1 MIELVHIPKVP
12 MGDRARGANHGRP
25 ARVDFALR
33 NYGTI
38 CLLALPR
45 HILQDGDGAEFF
57 GSSDGFAIQL
67 SPNGTRK
74 LSNKRNTFAATLPL
88 QIRTYVTAVVKGSI
102 TVPHTEM
109 PDRTYFFAY
118 ADIEATAANK

>member
-12 MGDRARGANHGRP
+12 MAERARGANHGRP

-45 HILQDGDGAEFF
+45 HIIQDGDSAEFF

-67 SPNGTRK
+67 TPSGTRK
-74 LSNKRNTFAATLPL
+74 LSNKKNTFAATLPL
-88 QIRTYVTAVVKGSI
+88 QVRERISDAFKGSI
-102 TVPHTEM
+102 NVPHTEM
-109 PDRTYFFAY
+109 SNRTYFFSY
-118 ADIEATAANK
+118 ADIHAAADK

>member
-12 MGDRARGANHGRP
+12 MAERARGANHGRP

-45 HILQDGDGAEFF
+45 HIIQDGDSAEFF
-57 GSSDGFAIQL
+57 GSSDGFAIQF
-67 SPNGTRK
+67 SPSGTRK
-74 LSNKRNTFAATLPL
+74 LSNKKNTFAATLPL
-88 QIRTYVTAVVKGSI
+88 QVRERISDAFKGSI
-102 TVPHTEM
+102 NVPHTEM
-109 PDRTYFFAY
+109 PNRTYFFAY
-118 ADIEATAANK
+118 ADIHAAANK